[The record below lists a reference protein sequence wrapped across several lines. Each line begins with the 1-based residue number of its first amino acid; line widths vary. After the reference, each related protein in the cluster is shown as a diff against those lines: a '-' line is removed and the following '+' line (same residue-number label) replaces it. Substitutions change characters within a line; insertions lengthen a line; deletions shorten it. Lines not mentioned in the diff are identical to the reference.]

1 MRTQAS
7 PTSRLAASLLLLGV
21 TVVWGWTFV
30 VVKESLQEVD
40 TFTFLFYRFALAW
53 LLLLA
58 FVGPRLRPRAV
69 EPRVWGR
76 GALIGL
82 TLFLGFWFQTWG
94 LHYTTA
100 THSAFITGLSVVLV
114 PVLGVLLFRERVTAA
129 AWLGAALS
137 TVGLALIVFGAS
149 PPSALEP
156 GAGVR
161 VNLGDV
167 LTFFGAV
174 SFALQILLVGRFARP
189 QDVQPLLLA
198 QIGVV
203 ALLSALGMAI
213 FEGVTWPRAPV
224 VWKGI
229 VVTGVLA
236 TAGALWVQVR
246 FQPLVSATGAAVIF
260 AGEPVFAALFGY
272 ALLGE
277 RLVGAQW
284 PGALLIL
291 TAMLVAQWP
300 TRRRVDEVLARR
312 RPTPAGA
319 QAQAQAQAQTQAQT
333 GAGAS
338 APAGTSRAKPS

>member
-1 MRTQAS
+1 M
-7 PTSRLAASLLLLGV
+7 ASLLLLGV

-53 LLLLA
+53 LLLLGLFGLLGSGA
-58 FVGPRLRPRAV
+58 RLRPRAV

-156 GAGVR
+156 GTGAGVR
-161 VNLGDV
+161 VRVNVGDV

-300 TRRRVDEVLARR
+300 ARRRVDELLARR

-319 QAQAQAQAQTQAQT
+319 QAQAQPQAQT